1 MEIILRK
8 PRLFIASSVESL
20 PIAEAVNVNLD
31 HEFEVTIWKNGTF
44 KLSSSTI
51 DDLVEKSS
59 SVDFALFIFAPDDIS
74 SIRSRQEHVVR
85 DNVIFEMGLFVGAI
99 GKARSF
105 ILKPRNVEMHLPTD
119 LLGVT
124 PADYD
129 SERSDSDLVSAT
141 NRACSLIK
149 AEVQRIGVINYATL
163 SETKKLIANPSN
175 YELKKIDY
183 QVLAACLK
191 SHISEPEGLEFHT
204 VKNSFR
210 GTSDSLIQ
218 ISLIKLERMGFI
230 SKSIETNRSNG
241 YDYYAYT
248 ITEFGV
254 DTLLENED
262 MLEVKKGEM
271 DFDDPDLEF

>member
-1 MEIILRK
+1 MRK

-119 LLGVT
+119 LLGVM

>member
-1 MEIILRK
+1 MEVILRK

-119 LLGVT
+119 LLGVM